1 VTSSDQGT
9 RSNEDEVRAGNS
21 LPGSSQ
27 RQNVRQAAS
36 DNVRMAQVVV
46 IGWPSSDVISDR
58 SPLERS
64 WGVNKHSV
72 AIEDHEIHGEPA
84 TGRAVTINCRQD
96 IPARI
101 S

>member
-1 VTSSDQGT
+1 MTSSDQGT
-9 RSNEDEVRAGNS
+9 RSNEDEVRT
-21 LPGSSQ
+21 PGI
-27 RQNVRQAAS
+27 RCPGAAS
-36 DNVRMAQVVV
+36 AKTFVKLRPTMS
-46 IGWPSSDVISDR
+46 GWHSSDVISDR